1 MMNGGEESDV
11 TQAGE
16 RWMREQAV
24 AELKVEKTPTG
35 VKWLVHSRGRQI
47 DRAIA
52 EVLPTERCVNP
63 AKSYE
68 FARTLLS
75 DEVGVRIA
83 DSGAVLIGRAGTEEG
98 AGERCPCRGSGDDG
112 AGERYGCLCGCHVGG
127 ICRQSIMR
135 VGRGEAPQ
143 VSFLFS
149 LQAVPEIGPVFM
161 RSASWALS
169 LWLRELARSGD
180 LRDGDCEAVIR
191 LRRANTR
198 TRSGVEVALTQP
210 VGQRLSWGDSAVPFR
225 LAA

>member
-1 MMNGGEESDV
+1 MD
-11 TQAGE
+11 QAGE

-24 AELKVEKTPTG
+24 AELEVEKTPSG
-35 VKWLVHSRGRQI
+35 MKWLLRSRNRQT

-52 EVLPTERCVNP
+52 EFLPTERCVN
-63 AKSYE
+63 AATSYE
-68 FARTLLS
+68 CARTLSS
-75 DEVGVRIA
+75 DRLCVRIA
-83 DSGAVLIGRAGTEEG
+83 DRGAVLIGRAGIEEG
-98 AGERCPCRGSGDDG
+98 AGERCPCRGSGDVG

-143 VSFLFS
+143 VSFLFG

-161 RSASWALS
+161 RSTSWALS

-180 LRDGDCEAVIR
+180 LRDGGCEAVIR

-210 VGQRLSWGDSAVPFR
+210 VGQLLSWGDSAVPFR